1 MSILTM
7 RRITGVR
14 FRPIAAC
21 ACAIAAWLSLSGPD
35 ASAAVRI
42 QEVTSPGGIE
52 AWLVENHTL
61 PIIAVDAGF
70 HGGSRLD
77 PDGKAGLASLLS
89 GLLDEGAGKL
99 DSQAFQRRL
108 AETSIRLGFDAD
120 RDGFYASMRTLT
132 AHRDEA
138 FDLLGLALNKPRFD
152 QEPVARVRAQM
163 LSILA
168 EQHEDPQQVAIKAWY
183 AAAFP
188 GQPYGRPVDGDETS
202 IKAITRDDLV
212 DFTKAYLTRKRLR
225 VAVVGDIDAKT
236 LGALLDHTFG
246 PLPVDGPLPDQKQ
259 LDPERPSG
267 LTVIN
272 TDNPQTVILFG
283 GAGLLRHDPDFIP
296 AYVMNYILGGGGFSS
311 RLMQQVREKRGL
323 AYSVQ
328 TSLMPNDLAGLMIGY
343 VGTENSRAAQALE
356 LVRGEFARMRDA
368 GATAREL
375 DDAKTYLTGA
385 YPLRFDSN
393 DDIADELLGIQ
404 MEDLGIDYV
413 NKRNAMIRA
422 VTLADIQRAAKR
434 VLDPDHLLV
443 VAVGQ
448 PVGLD
453 KAMAAE
459 AKPAPA
465 PAPVGEAAPPAPPG
479 AGPDAGP
486 GAPGSE
492 GGGGIR

>member
-1 MSILTM
+1 M
-7 RRITGVR
+7 RRFSRVR
-14 FRPIAAC
+14 FRLIAAC
-21 ACAIAAWLSLSGPD
+21 AAGAVCWLALS
-35 ASAAVRI
+35 AQARAAVRI
-42 QEVTSPGGIE
+42 QEITSPGGIE

-70 HGGSRLD
+70 HGGARLD
-77 PDGKAGLASLLS
+77 PEGKEGLASLLS
-89 GLLDEGAGKL
+89 GLLDEGAGDL
-99 DSQAFQRRL
+99 DSEAFQRRL
-108 AETSIRLGFDAD
+108 AETSIRLGFDTG

-132 AHRDEA
+132 THRDEA

-152 QEPVARVRAQM
+152 KEPVARVRAQM

-168 EQHEDPQQVAIKAWY
+168 EQHEDPQQVAVKAWY

-188 GQPYGRPVDGDETS
+188 GQPYGRPVDGDEAS

-212 DFTKAYLTRKRLR
+212 DFTNAYLTRERLR

-236 LGALLDHTFG
+236 LGPLLDHTFG
-246 PLPVDGPLPDQKQ
+246 RLPVDGPSPDLKK
-259 LDPERPSG
+259 LSADRPAG
-267 LTVIN
+267 LTVIK

-328 TSLMPNDLAGLMIGY
+328 TSLVPNDLAGLLVGY
-343 VGTENSRAAQALE
+343 VGTENSRAAQALT
-356 LVRGEFARMRDA
+356 LIRAEFARVRES
-368 GATAREL
+368 GVTAQEL
-375 DDAKTYLTGA
+375 EDAKTYLTGA

-404 MEDLGIDYV
+404 MEDLGVDYV

-434 VLDPDHLLV
+434 VLDPDRLLV

-448 PVGLD
+448 PAGLD
-453 KAMAAE
+453 KAMASE
-459 AKPAPA
+459 AKAAPA
-465 PAPVGEAAPPAPPG
+465 PEGTEEAAPAT
-479 AGPDAGP
+479 GPDAGATAP
-486 GAPGSE
+486 ADAGGAGD
-492 GGGGIR
+492 IH